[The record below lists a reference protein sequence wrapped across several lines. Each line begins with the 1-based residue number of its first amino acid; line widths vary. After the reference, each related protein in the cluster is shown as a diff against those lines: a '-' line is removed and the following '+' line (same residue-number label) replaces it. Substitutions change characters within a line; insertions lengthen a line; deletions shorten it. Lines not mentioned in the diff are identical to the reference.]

1 MCIISYIC
9 WYIYFIFALKESRN
23 VFHTL
28 ESLYVHFSQPA
39 RNKNLMDIQNNLGIK
54 KKTLT
59 RLSDTRWNC
68 RYKNCE
74 AVQKCYASIITL
86 LKEEIENNNDRDV
99 NEAIGIN

>member
-1 MCIISYIC
+1 M
-9 WYIYFIFALKESRN
+9 FALKESRN

-39 RNKNLMDIQNNLGIK
+39 RNKNLIDIQKKLGIE

-74 AVQKCYASIITL
+74 ALQKCYASIKRL
-86 LKEEIENNNDRDV
+86 LKEEIENNNDKDV
-99 NEAIGIN
+99 NEAIGINYNLLLI

>member
-1 MCIISYIC
+1 
-9 WYIYFIFALKESRN
+9 
-23 VFHTL
+23 
-28 ESLYVHFSQPA
+28 
-39 RNKNLMDIQNNLGIK
+39 MDIQNNLGIK

-74 AVQKCYASIITL
+74 AVLKCYASIIKL

>member
-1 MCIISYIC
+1 M
-9 WYIYFIFALKESRN
+9 FALKESRN

-39 RNKNLMDIQNNLGIK
+39 RNKNLIDIQKKLGIE

-74 AVQKCYASIITL
+74 AVQKCYASIIRL
-86 LKEEIENNNDRDV
+86 LKEEIENNNDKDV
-99 NEAIGIN
+99 YEAIGINYNLLLI